1 MLASPPLAER
11 QPLARLVS
19 SMTDLDAGSGAT
31 PPAGNPLQPQFRVLA
46 QYVRDLS
53 FENPNAP
60 SSLIQR
66 PAKPEISVRVDINSR
81 RLSGDQFETE
91 LRLAVEAKQDGQVQ
105 FIIDLLFGGLFLIQG
120 VPKENLEPILVIECP
135 RLLFPYARRVI
146 SDATRDGGFM
156 PLNIEPIDFATIY
169 RQQLEKRAQ
178 ETQDGVAAGGYG

>member
-1 MLASPPLAER
+1 MTASD
-11 QPLARLVS
+11 
-19 SMTDLDAGSGAT
+19 TGAGPT
-31 PPAGNPLQPQFRVLA
+31 PPGGNAPQQPQFRVLA
-46 QYVRDLS
+46 QYVKDLS

-66 PAKPEISVRVDINSR
+66 PGKPDIQVRVDIASR

-91 LRLAVEAKQDGQVQ
+91 LRFSIEAKQDGEIQ
-105 FIIDLLFGGLFLIQG
+105 FIIDLLFGGLFLVQG
-120 VPKENLEPILVIECP
+120 VPAENLEPVLVIECP

-156 PLNIEPIDFATIY
+156 PLNIEPIDFVSIY

-178 ETQDGVAAGGYG
+178 DAAGSIAAGGYN